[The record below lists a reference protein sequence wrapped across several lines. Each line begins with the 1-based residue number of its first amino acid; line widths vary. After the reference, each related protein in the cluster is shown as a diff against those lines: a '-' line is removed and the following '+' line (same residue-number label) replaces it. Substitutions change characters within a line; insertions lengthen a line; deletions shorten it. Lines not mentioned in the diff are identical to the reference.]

1 MATTALSSST
11 ASALASSASTSAAT
25 AATNSA
31 NAQKL
36 ITSLGAGS
44 GVDVASL
51 AQNLVDAERL
61 PQQNA
66 INTKITKN
74 EARISGYAAL
84 SFVLN
89 NVKTALTD
97 LKDQSSFNAVSVTN
111 SNSSAFSIVTNASA
125 AEGSHSVEVV
135 QVAKAQRDV
144 SNGLSDPAMHLN
156 GNAAMSLSFSM
167 GPTSAITPTK
177 LNTPTVL
184 PTNESSVVTF
194 QGLLTGESVTVAGL
208 TFIASEDTTAADV
221 AAAFAG
227 LSEDPNNTPASPSNG
242 VFVGNLAGFN
252 ASATAS
258 NGALTFSST
267 TTGTN
272 VADIDLSTDAALAPT
287 AVTTQ
292 GNPISLGSSA
302 ITFKDLTA
310 GQSVTVAGL
319 TFTASAATTAAQVA
333 SAFSGLSASN
343 ATPSNPSTGT
353 FSGSL
358 TGFNAEASQGSASLR
373 FTVASALTDVNTM
386 SVSAATANIQLAAG
400 KDTPQDIVDAIN
412 ASSSG
417 ITAQLVNTGDGSS
430 SPYQLMLTGPLGSS
444 GAFNLNTS
452 YGSGTGSPGLTF
464 SGTNQ
469 ARQTAADAIVKVDGV
484 AYTRSTNAL
493 SDVVTGLTINIK
505 APTPISTPANVDL
518 TRDTSA
524 IKTKIQALVTAYND
538 AITIFKD
545 VSDPKSTLDTYGKTL
560 LGDSTAR
567 TLKAQLRSMIVSPS
581 STPGKSID
589 SLAQMG
595 LSIDQTGVM
604 TLDAT
609 KLDSVLASNY
619 TDVVKAFTGNQNGVS
634 AYTVTSA
641 GIAGD
646 AFKKLSS
653 ILSKTGPLLSQSES
667 ATTQNTKYQADL
679 TKLQTRMDALLLR
692 YKKQFSSMDSLVGS
706 INSQKTSLKS
716 TFDGMM
722 ASLTGKSG

>member
-11 ASALASSASTSAAT
+11 ASALASS
-25 AATNSA
+25 ATNSA

-61 PQQNA
+61 PQENA

-111 SNSSAFSIVTNASA
+111 SNSSAFSIATNASA

-208 TFIASEDTTAADV
+208 TFIASQDTTAAEV

-227 LSEDPNNTPASPSNG
+227 LSEDPNNTPTSPSNG
-242 VFVGNLAGFN
+242 VFVGNLEGFN

-258 NGALTFSST
+258 NGSLTFSST

-343 ATPSNPSTGT
+343 TTPSNPSTGA

-358 TGFNAEASQGSASLR
+358 VGFSAEASQGSATLR

-417 ITAQLVNTGDGSS
+417 ITAQLVNTGDGSG
-430 SPYQLMLTGPLGSS
+430 SPYQLMLTGPLGSA
-444 GAFNLNTS
+444 GAFSLNTS
-452 YGSGTGSPGLTF
+452 YGAGGGSPGLTF

-469 ARQTAADAIVKVDGV
+469 ARQAAVDAIVKVDGV
-484 AYTRSTNAL
+484 SYTRSSNAL

-505 APTPISTPANVDL
+505 SPTSTPASVDL

>member
-44 GVDVASL
+44 GV
-51 AQNLVDAERL
+51 
-61 PQQNA
+61 
-66 INTKITKN
+66 N

-111 SNSSAFSIVTNASA
+111 SNSSAFSIATNASA

-144 SNGLSDPAMHLN
+144 SNGLIDPAMHLN

-184 PTNESSVVTF
+184 PTTESSVVTF

-208 TFIASEDTTAADV
+208 TFIASQDTTAADV

-227 LSEDPNNTPASPSNG
+227 LSEDPNNTPTSPSNG

-258 NGALTFSST
+258 NGSLTFSST

-272 VADIDLSTDAALAPT
+272 VADIDLSTDAAVAPT

-302 ITFKDLTA
+302 ITFKDMTA

-343 ATPSNPSTGT
+343 TTPSNPSTGA

-358 TGFNAEASQGSASLR
+358 VGFNAEASQGGATLR

-417 ITAQLVNTGDGSS
+417 ITAQLVNTGDGSG
-430 SPYQLMLTGPLGSS
+430 SPYQLMLTGPLGSA
-444 GAFNLNTS
+444 GAFSLNTT
-452 YGSGTGSPGLTF
+452 YGAGSGSPGLTF

-469 ARQTAADAIVKVDGV
+469 ARQAAVDAIVKVDGV
-484 AYTRSTNAL
+484 AYTRSSNAL

-505 APTPISTPANVDL
+505 SPTSTPASVDL